1 MTPPRLTFL
10 SHFVIC
16 LACAAGVF
24 FAWLN
29 EAPQTIWANDRSM
42 MTSVIGAL
50 FVLSAIRIGRLAWL
64 ADDPAPSVPM
74 REAVGDERRPARV
87 EHSAPVKIDSSYGN
101 LAERLCVM
109 AGFVGTA
116 IGLSLQAQA
125 LAGGATSFTA
135 LATSLYTT
143 GCGGTAAALI
153 AILTYNLECGIR
165 RAQR

>member
-16 LACAAGVF
+16 LACAAGGF
-24 FAWLN
+24 FAWVN
-29 EAPQTIWANDRSM
+29 GVPETIWATDRSM
-42 MTSVIGAL
+42 MTSVIGAV
-50 FVLSAIRIGRLAWL
+50 FVLSAVWLGRLAWL
-64 ADDPAPSVPM
+64 ADDEAPWVPTWK
-74 REAVGDERRPARV
+74 AAGDERRPARV
-87 EHSAPVKIDSSYGN
+87 KRRAPIKIDPNYGH

-143 GCGGTAAALI
+143 ACGGTAAALI

-165 RAQR
+165 RARR